1 MRPVNRAPRL
11 VSEGNF
17 ELKFV
22 ASIWLLV
29 RPICVLC
36 FDAGTIVL
44 TSSMHISGSGIL
56 FIFG

>member
-22 ASIWLLV
+22 ASILLLI
-29 RPICVLC
+29 RPI
-36 FDAGTIVL
+36 
-44 TSSMHISGSGIL
+44 L
-56 FIFG
+56 FRRLMLALLS